1 MVFTCGKCWRI
12 VGNGVGGGRIFGFGG
27 TGLLRKA
34 LLGLVVIS
42 LGVVWGQP
50 GAAPPPN
57 PLGSLPAPLVGALM
71 DLYVN
76 YQQNRPRLA
85 GTPEQESLRAERAR
99 MRDVKVASGVAI
111 GSAIGALVVNN
122 PRDRAKA
129 AAIGAVAGA
138 LTTLLVDH
146 VQARNEMRRAERDG
160 YAGGESEPGAV
171 QEPVPVPR

>member
-1 MVFTCGKCWRI
+1 MVL
-12 VGNGVGGGRIFGFGG
+12 GNGAGGGSILGLGG
-27 TGLLRKA
+27 TVLLRKA
-34 LLGLVVIS
+34 LLGLVLVS

-50 GAAPPPN
+50 AAAPPPN
-57 PLGSLPAPLVGALM
+57 PLGALPAPLVGALL
-71 DLYVN
+71 DLYMN

-122 PRDRAKA
+122 PKDKARA

-146 VQARNEMRRAERDG
+146 VQTRNEMRRLQRDG
-160 YAGGESEPGAV
+160 YSGGEGEPGAL

>member
-1 MVFTCGKCWRI
+1 
-12 VGNGVGGGRIFGFGG
+12 
-27 TGLLRKA
+27 LRKA
-34 LLGLVVIS
+34 LLGLVVVS

-57 PLGSLPAPLVGALM
+57 PLGALPAPLVGALM

-85 GTPEQESLRAERAR
+85 ETPAQENLRAERAR
-99 MRDVKVASGVAI
+99 MREVKVASGVAI
-111 GSAIGALVVNN
+111 GSAIGALVASNA
-122 PRDRAKA
+122 RDRAKA

-146 VQARNEMRRAERDG
+146 VQARNEMRRVQRDG
-160 YAGGESEPGAV
+160 YVGGESEQGAM

>member
-1 MVFTCGKCWRI
+1 MFTAGKSWGI
-12 VGNGVGGGRIFGFGG
+12 VGNGGEGGRILGLGE
-27 TGLLRKA
+27 TVLLRNT
-34 LLGLVVIS
+34 LLGLVLVS
-42 LGVVWGQP
+42 MGVVWGQP
-50 GAAPPPN
+50 AAAPPPN
-57 PLGSLPAPLVGALM
+57 PLGALPAPLVGALL
-71 DLYVN
+71 DLYMN

-122 PRDRAKA
+122 PREKARA

-146 VQARNEMRRAERDG
+146 VEAKNEMRRAQRDG
-160 YAGGESEPGAV
+160 YVGGESETGAV

>member
-1 MVFTCGKCWRI
+1 MFTCGKYSGN
-12 VGNGVGGGRIFGFGG
+12 VGNGDGGGRILSQGG
-27 TGLLRKA
+27 TELLRKA
-34 LLGLVVIS
+34 LWGMVLVS
-42 LGVVWGQP
+42 CGAVWGQP
-50 GAAPPPN
+50 GTAPPPN
-57 PLGSLPAPLVGALM
+57 PLGSLPAPLVGALV
-71 DLYVN
+71 DLYAS

-122 PRDRAKA
+122 PRDKARA

-146 VQARNEMRRAERDG
+146 VQTRNQLRREARDG
-160 YAGGESEPGAV
+160 YTVGEAEHGALPEPA
-171 QEPVPVPR
+171 PVPR

>member
-1 MVFTCGKCWRI
+1 MAFTSGNFWGLI
-12 VGNGVGGGRIFGFGG
+12 GNGDRGGRILSQGAN
-27 TGLLRKA
+27 GLLRKA
-34 LLGLVVIS
+34 LLSLLVIS
-42 LGVVWGQP
+42 FGVVWGQP

-57 PLGSLPAPLVGALM
+57 PLGALPAPLVGALL
-71 DLYVN
+71 DLYMN

-85 GTPEQESLRAERAR
+85 GTPEQENLRAERSR

-111 GSAIGALVVNN
+111 GSAIGALVANHSK
-122 PRDRAKA
+122 DRAKA

-146 VQARNEMRRAERDG
+146 VQARNEMRRAQRDG
-160 YAGGESEPGAV
+160 YAGGESEPGAL

>member
-1 MVFTCGKCWRI
+1 M
-12 VGNGVGGGRIFGFGG
+12 
-27 TGLLRKA
+27 RKA

-138 LTTLLVDH
+138 VTTLLMDH
-146 VQARNEMRRAERDG
+146 VQARNEIRRAQRDG
-160 YAGGESEPGAV
+160 YVGGDTEPGAV